1 MERLTTSIFWLLL
14 AVSFVNAKANDVPRQ
29 NENII
34 ANYSLDEDDT
44 LRYSNHYLFERAYNV
59 IGDMLTDKR
68 PVDFKKAVFAVENAF
83 YDGKLDS
90 ASYYGEIARIG
101 KGIKALA
108 ASPAVNAPTRD
119 MALNYSIYLFYT
131 QPMALNKGKPY
142 YYDEQ
147 SLHDSLNLEYGL
159 ISRLL
164 TTGKGTCHSMPFLYR
179 ILADE
184 VGAKAYI
191 VSVPLHY
198 FIRTQN
204 EKGNWFNFES
214 TTGTF
219 SRNEYYIESYHVNDS
234 ALQSGLYMSNLTDKG
249 NLVQCLY
256 DLLNIYEKKTG
267 FFSNSFVRRCYTLGL
282 KYRPND
288 NLRLWELED
297 IHYQL
302 KKKAWHKG
310 HKNNNDVMADDEL
323 RPERLRLREKELE
336 LLRIGYHRFTAA
348 EYAER
353 YHAALDYCRDRQ
365 SKVARF
371 NTIDP
376 KADQYPGINPYL
388 YCAGNPIRYV
398 DPTGMKIDY
407 FSKLS
412 NFAQNNYSSTVNVLS
427 ECPMFKI
434 LYDKLLESNTN
445 FVICINNSRYRD
457 KYHPEYGTVDGFYNI
472 SNQTVAFKDEKII
485 GGGYLYSYVWAEEL
499 FHAYQQDNLDLYN
512 GKKVNFEFEAKIFA
526 ELIVQQT
533 GGYNTPSDCISI
545 IVNALLND
553 KIDINS
559 KEFEKLYIQQC
570 EIFIND
576 HKISGEGGENYI
588 APNDS
593 LPYCLMSIINSL
605 NE

>member
-1 MERLTTSIFWLLL
+1 MERLTTSVITLLL
-14 AVSFVNAKANDVPRQ
+14 TLSFVNAKANDVPRQ

-59 IGDMLTDKR
+59 IEDMLTDKR

-90 ASYYGEIARIG
+90 AAYYGEIARIG

-310 HKNNNDVMADDEL
+310 HKNNNDVMADEEL

-365 SKVARF
+365 SKVVHF
-371 NTIDP
+371 LTVDP
-376 KADQYPGINPYL
+376 KADQYPGVNPYL

-412 NFAQNNYSSTVNVLS
+412 NSAQNNYLSQVN
-427 ECPMFKI
+427 E
-434 LYDKLLESNTN
+434 
-445 FVICINNSRYRD
+445 
-457 KYHPEYGTVDGFYNI
+457 
-472 SNQTVAFKDEKII
+472 
-485 GGGYLYSYVWAEEL
+485 
-499 FHAYQQDNLDLYN
+499 
-512 GKKVNFEFEAKIFA
+512 
-526 ELIVQQT
+526 
-533 GGYNTPSDCISI
+533 
-545 IVNALLND
+545 
-553 KIDINS
+553 
-559 KEFEKLYIQQC
+559 
-570 EIFIND
+570 
-576 HKISGEGGENYI
+576 
-588 APNDS
+588 
-593 LPYCLMSIINSL
+593 
-605 NE
+605 